1 MREKQETKQTEI
13 PKGATT
19 PSKFSFK
26 DLTVWQKAVSFSEHV
41 IRTIDELE
49 TPRKHFRLVEQ
60 LEAACTSVP
69 MNIAEGKGRQTT
81 KDYIH
86 FLYIARGSLFEVITL
101 LVILK
106 DLEWIKE
113 EKLKDLEYE
122 AEEITK
128 MLNAM
133 MKSLKH
139 RTMA

>member
-1 MREKQETKQTEI
+1 MPR
-13 PKGATT
+13 GTT
-19 PSKFSFK
+19 TTLTFSFK
-26 DLTVWQKAVSFSEHV
+26 DLIVWQKAVSFAENV
-41 IRTIDELE
+41 IRIIDTLE
-49 TPRKHFRLVEQ
+49 APRKHFRLIEQ

-106 DLEWIKE
+106 DLEWITE
-113 EKLKDLEYE
+113 EREKALESE
-122 AEEITK
+122 AQEITK

-133 MKSLKH
+133 IKSLKS
-139 RTMA
+139 RSSA